1 MRTISFRYDRR
12 LLNRVALFACVMILV
27 TAFLPVRAC
36 AETGPNTVRVGYYEN
51 EVFQEGAEEGAVK
64 TGYAYE
70 YYQKLSEY
78 TGWRYEYVYGSFSE
92 LYQMLLDGDID
103 LLAGLAWRED
113 RAGLIGY
120 PTAVMGNESYYLVR
134 HGEDLEITADP
145 STLNGRS
152 IGVLDSVM
160 VSVLNEYLESHHVTA
175 EVIPFADYTQLFEA
189 FDAHRTDVLA
199 AESDGAHGRANAEVL
214 NIFGASDYY
223 LCVSIR
229 RPDLL
234 AELNT
239 AQTLLAAEEPNYIN
253 TLRAKY
259 YSVSVTARAFSQ
271 AEREWMNTHSTL
283 HVGYLDHYLPYS
295 DTDGQGRATG
305 IVKDIVP
312 AILETL
318 GMQDMTVIYSGYTSY
333 DDLVAGVRSGEIDAA
348 FPVGGGLYYSEENG
362 IYQSNP
368 VSSAPAELVYRGE
381 FSEKTTEH
389 FAVNENNRM
398 QYYFIRTNYP
408 EAEISFYPSSEDCLT
423 AVLAG

>member
-1 MRTISFRYDRR
+1 MRPISFRYNR
-12 LLNRVALFACVMILV
+12 LFLNRVALFACVMILV

-113 RAGLIGY
+113 RVGLIGY

-295 DTDGQGRATG
+295 DTDGQGKATG

-398 QYYFIRTNYP
+398 QY
-408 EAEISFYPSSEDCLT
+408 
-423 AVLAG
+423 

>member
-1 MRTISFRYDRR
+1 MRPISFRYNR
-12 LLNRVALFACVMILV
+12 LFLNRIALFACVMILM
-27 TAFLPVRAC
+27 TAFLPAAAC

-295 DTDGQGRATG
+295 DTDGQGKATG

-318 GMQDMTVIYSGYTSY
+318 G
-333 DDLVAGVRSGEIDAA
+333 
-348 FPVGGGLYYSEENG
+348 
-362 IYQSNP
+362 
-368 VSSAPAELVYRGE
+368 
-381 FSEKTTEH
+381 
-389 FAVNENNRM
+389 
-398 QYYFIRTNYP
+398 
-408 EAEISFYPSSEDCLT
+408 
-423 AVLAG
+423 

>member
-1 MRTISFRYDRR
+1 MRPISFRYDRC

-113 RAGLIGY
+113 RVGLIGY

-189 FDAHRTDVLA
+189 FDAHRTDLLA

-223 LCVSIR
+223 LCVSIH

-333 DDLVAGVRSGEIDAA
+333 DDLVAGVRAGEIDAA

-408 EAEISFYPSSEDCLT
+408 EAEISFYP
-423 AVLAG
+423 